1 MDARKR
7 WTMVAVV
14 LGSGIVFLDSTVVN
28 VALPVIGRDLKS
40 SLFSVLE
47 AQNYVYSGYL
57 LTLSALLI
65 LAGAVSDYYGRRRM
79 FAVGL
84 AGFGVMSLA
93 CGLAWNFESLIV
105 FRLLQ
110 GAMGALLVPGSLAI
124 INTTFGG
131 EERGRAFGVWAGAS
145 AGTTILGPFVGGL
158 LVQGISWRAA
168 FLINIPLVLAALY
181 ALRYVTESRDE
192 EMSPRFD
199 WLGAAVVAIA
209 VGGLAYGTIRG
220 QQREWHD
227 TSAFVAL
234 ALGAIGTISLAPLM
248 LKRKHPLIPPSLFR
262 SRNFTVTNIST
273 LVIYGALYVTF
284 FNLGLFAQ
292 GTLGYNPPAAGIMG
306 IPGTLLLVLF
316 SSRFGKLS
324 ARYGPRL
331 FMAVGPAIMAV
342 GVFLYTRIPATS
354 HPWVFGTSPGQRILP
369 PVSYVTDFLPGLLV
383 FGAGLCVMVAPLTTA
398 VMTSVPEH
406 NSGVASAINNA
417 ISRVGPQLAGALI
430 FVAIASSFYSGLA
443 QRVPGLDTSSQHVR
457 ESIAP
462 LNRPDP
468 ADRFRLRGD
477 GTVTGAKLDTPAK
490 ESSTQAFHLAMVIGA
505 GLLAAGALVNAVG
518 IKNPP
523 RAPGEPEPSRAGPVE
538 AERDAERRTEE
549 APVPSGA
556 SAGPAAGPSGHSAD
570 LVTTGPPQAGT
581 CVGCFEDPAHAR
593 EHSGATEP

>member
-1 MDARKR
+1 MDTRKR

-28 VALPVIGRDLKS
+28 VALPQIGKELHS
-40 SLFSVLE
+40 SLFSTFE

-65 LAGAVSDYYGRRRM
+65 LAGAVNDYYGRRRT
-79 FAVGL
+79 FAIGL

-124 INTTFGG
+124 INTTFSG

-168 FLINIPLVLAALY
+168 FLINIPFIAVGLWAT
-181 ALRYVTESRDE
+181 LRHVQESRDA
-192 EMSPRFD
+192 EMSPKFD
-199 WLGAAVVAIA
+199 WLGAAVVAVA

-220 QQREWHD
+220 QQRQWKD
-227 TSAFVAL
+227 ASAYVAL
-234 ALGAIGTISLAPLM
+234 ALGAVATVALTPLM
-248 LKRKHPLIPPSLFR
+248 RKREHPLIPPSLFR

-284 FNLGLFAQ
+284 LNLGLFVQ
-292 GTLGYNPPAAGIMG
+292 GTLGYNPAAAGIMG
-306 IPGTLLLVLF
+306 IPSTLLLVLF
-316 SSRFGKLS
+316 STRFGKLS

-331 FMAVGPAIMAV
+331 FMTVGPAIMSL
-342 GVFLYTRIPATS
+342 GVLWYALIPADS
-354 HPWVFGTSPGQRILP
+354 AAWVFGTGEGKSILP
-369 PVSYVTDFLPGLLV
+369 PGDYLVHFLPGLLL
-383 FGAGLCVMVAPLTTA
+383 FGIGLMIMVAPLTTA

-430 FVAIASSFYSGLA
+430 FVAIASSFYSGLH
-443 QRVPGLDTSSQHVR
+443 QRVPGLDTNSARVR
-457 ESIAP
+457 DRITP
-462 LNRPDP
+462 LNHPKP
-468 ADRFRLRGD
+468 NVTFRLKGD
-477 GTVTGAKLDTPAK
+477 GEIRGSELVRPAAQA
-490 ESSTQAFHLAMVIGA
+490 STNAFHLAMIIGA
-505 GLLAAGALVNAVG
+505 GLLVAGAAVNGVGIRNPSRERLEEAAGA
-518 IKNPP
+518 PP
-523 RAPGEPEPSRAGPVE
+523 EAEPEPVPAGAASTFE
-538 AERDAERRTEE
+538 AHEE
-549 APVPSGA
+549 YHRQGEP
-556 SAGPAAGPSGHSAD
+556 H
-570 LVTTGPPQAGT
+570 LHHLCTGPPQAGT
-581 CVGCFEDPAHAR
+581 AVAFNEEEVGTP
-593 EHSGATEP
+593 G